1 MRWPTRFQR
10 SKKGFVFWSL
20 ISGILLTQTWQR
32 DCLRNTK
39 SFSFIIFVSSSL
51 LFFAGFVNVTSNI
64 DEEDKENGF
73 ARISLLFFTISRDI
87 KENYEAQIRPAH
99 FNIFKF
105 VTIRVSFIHKKRD
118 RCTPPSKNDHVW
130 ARFWSFERKKGG
142 RGWGN
147 LIGKFIFQVGF
158 FPGSE
163 SCPIKTQ
170 DQPISTKYRNC
181 FTIPGRIGQ
190 EEHWLDTISN
200 RKLLLN
206 QRWKLVLMIHLQKTS
221 CLQVLAKN
229 LCPHQRAKGLPIRW
243 EKLIVILRGKRWEI
257 FRCWQLT
264 SL

>member
-99 FNIFKF
+99 FYISNLWQSESALLFSVKVMF
-105 VTIRVSFIHKKRD
+105 PTRKGFFLYFD
-118 RCTPPSKNDHVW
+118 FGPTPPPQIHIGLDFDRSKW
-130 ARFWSFERKKGG
+130 RELG
-142 RGWGN
+142 RDGN
-147 LIGKFIFQVGF
+147 LIEEFIFKVGF
-158 FPGSE
+158 YRGVWIVSY
-163 SCPIKTQ
+163 Q
-170 DQPISTKYRNC
+170 DTRSTHFNKK
-181 FTIPGRIGQ
+181 
-190 EEHWLDTISN
+190 L
-200 RKLLLN
+200 KLLHYS
-206 QRWKLVLMIHLQKTS
+206 W
-221 CLQVLAKN
+221 
-229 LCPHQRAKGLPIRW
+229 
-243 EKLIVILRGKRWEI
+243 
-257 FRCWQLT
+257 
-264 SL
+264 

>member
-1 MRWPTRFQR
+1 MSYNMQNMINIKHKTNNVTWTWKRIHFVIFLYIVYLLISTEIPHNFKLTMLLAREDTNDHQPGMWFILKLKGMRWPTRFQR

-118 RCTPPSKNDHVW
+118 RCTPPPRPQKNDHVW

-147 LIGKFIFQVGF
+147 LIGKFIF
-158 FPGSE
+158 
-163 SCPIKTQ
+163 
-170 DQPISTKYRNC
+170 
-181 FTIPGRIGQ
+181 
-190 EEHWLDTISN
+190 
-200 RKLLLN
+200 
-206 QRWKLVLMIHLQKTS
+206 
-221 CLQVLAKN
+221 
-229 LCPHQRAKGLPIRW
+229 
-243 EKLIVILRGKRWEI
+243 
-257 FRCWQLT
+257 
-264 SL
+264 